1 MTEMPSLK
9 AHVKNGRLVLDE
21 PTDRPEGEVIELI
34 PLDNSLAQ
42 GGDYLDDADRER
54 LHRSIERGI
63 EDVKAGRSVE
73 ARLVI
78 DELSRRPSCRPA
90 PT

>member
-1 MTEMPSLK
+1 
-9 AHVKNGRLVLDE
+9 
-21 PTDRPEGEVIELI
+21 VIELI
-34 PLDNSLAQ
+34 PLDKSLAQ
-42 GGDYLDDADRER
+42 GGDDLDDADRER
-54 LHRSIERGI
+54 LHRSIECGI

-73 ARLVI
+73 GCLVI

>member
-1 MTEMPSLK
+1 MTEMPSPK

-34 PLDNSLAQ
+34 PLDKSLAQ

-73 ARLVI
+73 GRLVI

>member
-1 MTEMPSLK
+1 
-9 AHVKNGRLVLDE
+9 
-21 PTDRPEGEVIELI
+21 VIELI
-34 PLDNSLAQ
+34 PLDKSLAE
-42 GGDYLDDADRER
+42 GGDYLDDEDRER

-73 ARLVI
+73 GRLVI

>member
-9 AHVKNGRLVLDE
+9 AHVKNGRLVLE

-34 PLDNSLAQ
+34 PLDKSLAE
-42 GGDYLDDADRER
+42 GGDYLDDEDRER

-73 ARLVI
+73 GRLVI

>member
-1 MTEMPSLK
+1 
-9 AHVKNGRLVLDE
+9 
-21 PTDRPEGEVIELI
+21 VIELI
-34 PLDNSLAQ
+34 PLDKSLAQ
-42 GGDYLDDADRER
+42 GGDYLDDADRAR

-73 ARLVI
+73 GRLVI